1 MNTSIKSTN
10 NYSLFQPLKGNRD
23 INRGHVVRIKESMK
37 KQMLPT
43 FIEVNERYEVI
54 DGQHRLEALK
64 ELGLPVYY
72 IVNEGSGLR
81 EAQRH
86 NEIKKKWGYADILA
100 SHCAAENDN
109 YLFIQ
114 YIMNKY
120 NLTLF
125 NALIACQRG
134 NDGQRIQYKFLQGEL
149 EITNKKEI
157 EDLIRKALR
166 INAFVNIM
174 RKTAWSAILQ
184 CVDSQ
189 YFDVDVFIRK
199 LTYLKDQ
206 FSPQVTKKQQIA
218 QIEEIYN
225 YKSRN
230 KVNLRITK

>member
-109 YLFIQ
+109 YLFIR

>member
-23 INRGHVVRIKESMK
+23 INRGHVVRIKESME

-109 YLFIQ
+109 YLFIR

-120 NLTLF
+120 NLTLV
-125 NALIACQRG
+125 NTLIACQRG

-199 LTYLKDQ
+199 LSYLKDQ

>member
-1 MNTSIKSTN
+1 MKTSIKSTT
-10 NYSLFQPLKGNRD
+10 NYSLFQPLKGNRNV
-23 INRGHVVRIKESMK
+23 NRGHVMRIKESMK

-64 ELGLPVYY
+64 ELELPVYY

-86 NEIKKKWGYADILA
+86 NEIKKKWGYADILE
-100 SHCAAENDN
+100 SHCAAENEN
-109 YLFIQ
+109 YLFLQ
-114 YIMNKY
+114 YLMNKY
-120 NLTLF
+120 DLTMN

-134 NDGQRIQYKFLQGEL
+134 NHGQSIQYKFQQGEL
-149 EITNKKEI
+149 EIKNKKEI
-157 EDLIRKALR
+157 EDLIRQALR
-166 INAFVNIM
+166 VNAVVNIM

-225 YKSRN
+225 YKNRN

>member
-1 MNTSIKSTN
+1 MNTSIKSTT
-10 NYSLFQPLKGNRD
+10 NYSLFKPLKGNRNV
-23 INRGHVVRIKESMK
+23 NRGHVMRIKESMK

-86 NEIKKKWGYADILA
+86 NEIKRKWGYADILA
-100 SHCAAENDN
+100 SHCAAENEN

-114 YIMNKY
+114 YLMNKY
-120 NLTLF
+120 DLTIN

-134 NDGQRIQYKFLQGEL
+134 NDGQSIQYKFQQGEL
-149 EITNKKEI
+149 EIKNKKEI

-166 INAFVNIM
+166 INALVNVV
-174 RKTAWSAILQ
+174 RRTVWSAILQ
-184 CVDSQ
+184 CVDNED
-189 YFDVDVFIRK
+189 FDVDVFMQK
-199 LTYLKDQ
+199 LTYLKNQ

-225 YKSRN
+225 YRNRN

>member
-1 MNTSIKSTN
+1 MKTSIKSTT
-10 NYSLFQPLKGNRD
+10 NYSLFQPLKGNRNV
-23 INRGHVVRIKESMK
+23 NRGHVMRIKESMK

-86 NEIKKKWGYADILA
+86 NEIKRKWGYADIMS
-100 SHCAAENDN
+100 SHCAAENEN

-114 YIMNKY
+114 YLVNKY
-120 NLTLF
+120 SLTID
-125 NALIACQRG
+125 NALIACKRG
-134 NDGQRIQYKFLQGEL
+134 INGQRLNYDFQQGEL
-149 EITNKKEI
+149 EIKNKKEI
-157 EDLIRKALR
+157 EELIRQALR
-166 INAFVNIM
+166 VNAVVNIM

-184 CVDSQ
+184 CIDSKF
-189 YFDVDVFIRK
+189 FDIDVFIRK

-206 FSPQVTKKQQIA
+206 FTPQVTKKQQIA

-225 YKSRN
+225 YKNRN

>member
-1 MNTSIKSTN
+1 M
-10 NYSLFQPLKGNRD
+10 
-23 INRGHVVRIKESMK
+23 
-37 KQMLPT
+37 
-43 FIEVNERYEVI
+43 
-54 DGQHRLEALK
+54 
-64 ELGLPVYY
+64 GLPVYY
-72 IVNEGSGLR
+72 IVNEGSGLG

-109 YLFIQ
+109 YLFIR

-120 NLTLF
+120 NLTLV
-125 NALIACQRG
+125 NTLIACQRG

-157 EDLIRKALR
+157 EDLILKALK

-184 CVDSQ
+184 CVDNED
-189 YFDVDVFIRK
+189 FDVYVFIRK
-199 LTYLKDQ
+199 LSYLKDQ

>member
-1 MNTSIKSTN
+1 MNTSIKSTT
-10 NYSLFQPLKGNRD
+10 NYSLFKPLKGNRN
-23 INRGHVVRIKESMK
+23 INRGHVMRIKESMK

-86 NEIKKKWGYADILA
+86 NEIKRKWGYADIMA
-100 SHCAAENDN
+100 SHCAAENEN

-114 YIMNKY
+114 YSVNKY
-120 NLTLF
+120 SLTID
-125 NALIACQRG
+125 NALIACKRG
-134 NDGQRIQYKFLQGEL
+134 NNGQRLNYDFQQGEL
-149 EITNKKEI
+149 EIKNKKEI
-157 EDLIRKALR
+157 EELIRQALR
-166 INAFVNIM
+166 VNAVVNIM

-184 CVDSQ
+184 CIDSKF
-189 YFDVDVFIRK
+189 FDIDVFIRK

-206 FSPQVTKKQQIA
+206 FTPQVTKKQQIA

-225 YKSRN
+225 YKNRN